1 MSRENQVFKDHLSM
15 VVLSILK
22 TRRMYGYELAQAVKL
37 RSTGL
42 LELREGV
49 LYPLLHRMVK
59 QGLVVSEWGDSQ
71 SGPRRRY
78 YQITAKGRKSQQSMV
93 DEWQRFSGV
102 IDQLVGVQSCM
113 G

>member
-1 MSRENQVFKDHLSM
+1 MTRNKQVFNDHLSM

-22 TRRMYGYELAQAVKL
+22 HRRMYGYELAQAVKN

-49 LYPLLHRMVK
+49 LYPMLHRMVK
-59 QGLVVSEWGDSQ
+59 EGWVKSEWGNAE

-78 YQITAKGRKSQQSMV
+78 YQLTSKGKTAQQ
-93 DEWQRFSGV
+93 ELLNKWKKFSGV
-102 IDQLVGVQSCM
+102 INQLVEAPVCFA
-113 G
+113 

>member
-1 MSRENQVFKDHLSM
+1 MSKENGVFKDHLSM

-49 LYPLLHRMVK
+49 LYPMLHRMV
-59 QGLVVSEWGDSQ
+59 GEGYVVSEWGDSK

-78 YQITAKGRKSQQSMV
+78 YMITAKGRKKQQSMV
-93 DEWQRFSGV
+93 GEWQQFAGV
-102 IDQLVGVQSCM
+102 IDQLVGVQSCVI
-113 G
+113 

>member
-1 MSRENQVFKDHLSM
+1 MSKENRVFKDHLSM

-22 TRRMYGYELAQAVKL
+22 TRKMYGYELAQAVKV

-59 QGLVVSEWGDSQ
+59 EGFMVSEWGDSQ

-78 YQITAKGRKSQQSMV
+78 YQITAKGKKAQQSMV
-93 DEWQRFSGV
+93 GHWQQFSGV
-102 IDQLVGVQSCM
+102 IDQLVGVQSCVL
-113 G
+113 